1 MIPAFHPLAE
11 AELTDAAA
19 FYEAAARGLGED
31 FLQEIERLLALLDVY
46 PEVGQERAF
55 GIRTLAARRF
65 PYTLVYHLGAAEPL
79 ILAVAHNRRQP
90 RYWAER
96 LG

>member
-1 MIPAFHPLAE
+1 
-11 AELTDAAA
+11 
-19 FYEAAARGLGED
+19 
-31 FLQEIERLLALLDVY
+31 VY

-65 PYTLVYHLGAAEPL
+65 PYTLVYQIGATEPL

-90 RYWAER
+90 RYWASR
-96 LG
+96 IG

>member
-1 MIPAFHPLAE
+1 MTPSFHPLAD
-11 AELTDAAA
+11 AELTAAAA

-31 FLQEIERLLALLDVY
+31 FLQELERLLALLDVY
-46 PEVGQERAF
+46 PEVGRERAG
-55 GIRTLAARRF
+55 GIRTLAGRRF
-65 PYTLVYHLGAAEPL
+65 PYTQVYQLRAAEPI

-90 RYWAER
+90 QYWAAR